1 MIDPHGARLR
11 ALEKNLF
18 LNREGPKYRVHHI
31 AHECALAVDL
41 RNNRAGQRGPILPK
55 KSGSTG
61 DCAWRDELK
70 NKHPNKLTL

>member
-11 ALEKNLF
+11 ALEKNLS
-18 LNREGPKYRVHHI
+18 LNREGPKYRVHPI

-41 RNNRAGQRGPILPK
+41 RNNCIGQRGLILPK
-55 KSGSTG
+55 KSRRRG
-61 DCAWRDELK
+61 DYAWRDELK